1 MKKTYIV
8 TMRHDEKTLTALS
21 HMQYDLFCTR
31 NYIARNLLA
40 ITAILVGGFYFK
52 QIWGILLLA
61 YGAYL
66 LTSTYA
72 SANHTA
78 RKLIAAIEANGG
90 KYPSSRYFFE
100 DKAIRIVY
108 HPGETDEEEL
118 DPVGYGAIQKLGE
131 DRDYLY
137 LFTSDRGGYMLPKKA
152 LDDDLNGFRE
162 FIRLRAR
169 MDFQRSRNPMSR
181 VRAWLYERERRGP
194 RLR

>member
-1 MKKTYIV
+1 
-8 TMRHDEKTLTALS
+8 MRHDEKTLTALS

-169 MDFQRSRNPMSR
+169 MDFQRSRLPMSR
-181 VRAWLYERERRGP
+181 FRAWLYEREHRGP
-194 RLR
+194 RL